1 MACQLSSL
9 PHDLVPLVLDAV
21 SEHDMRSLA
30 VVSSDLSQAAHPRV
44 QGAALDDFL
53 GALID
58 VTQAYFEHDEFDPDF
73 DWSDRCEWVAEWDSV
88 PVDRVVAWLQAL
100 PKDKDGLPIGTD
112 SSLYSIHYVG
122 SILEA
127 LFSNWRIY
135 LLFPGKHGW
144 LTGDNVLLSEE
155 IDALEACLSS
165 AVTSLRVPELDD
177 GATRMRHLCARVR
190 AMPRPPP
197 S

>member
-100 PKDKDGLPIGTD
+100 PKDEDGIPVGAD
-112 SSLYSIHYVG
+112 SSLYSNNDVR

-127 LFSNWRIY
+127 LFTHWQLYNC
-135 LLFPGKHGW
+135 LFPGDHGW
-144 LTGDNVLLSEE
+144 STDEYAHREE
-155 IDALEACLSS
+155 TDALEACLSS

-177 GATRMRHLCARVR
+177 GATRMRHLCERVC
-190 AMPRPPP
+190 AMPRPPRD
-197 S
+197 

>member
-73 DWSDRCEWVAEWDSV
+73 DWSDRCEWIAEWDSV

-100 PKDKDGLPIGTD
+100 PKDERTASPSVPMLLVLNPLRGLHPRG
-112 SSLYSIHYVG
+112 
-122 SILEA
+122 
-127 LFSNWRIY
+127 
-135 LLFPGKHGW
+135 
-144 LTGDNVLLSEE
+144 
-155 IDALEACLSS
+155 ALEQRWRS
-165 AVTSLRVPELDD
+165 A
-177 GATRMRHLCARVR
+177 
-190 AMPRPPP
+190 
-197 S
+197 

>member
-1 MACQLSSL
+1 
-9 PHDLVPLVLDAV
+9 
-21 SEHDMRSLA
+21 MR
-30 VVSSDLSQAAHPRV
+30 VDRRV
-44 QGAALDDFL
+44 GQRAGR
-53 GALID
+53 
-58 VTQAYFEHDEFDPDF
+58 
-73 DWSDRCEWVAEWDSV
+73 S
-88 PVDRVVAWLQAL
+88 RVVAWLQAL

-144 LTGDNVLLSEE
+144 LTGDDVLLSEE

>member
-58 VTQAYFEHDEFDPDF
+58 VTQAYFEHDECDPDF
-73 DWSDRCEWVAEWDSV
+73 DWAGQCEWITEWDDV
-88 PVDRVVAWLQAL
+88 PVDGVVAWLQAL
-100 PKDKDGLPIGTD
+100 PKDEDGLPVGAD
-112 SSLYSIHYVG
+112 SSLYSNDDVR
-122 SILEA
+122 SIFET
-127 LFSNWRIY
+127 LFTNWQLYAR
-135 LLFPGKHGW
+135 FPSDHGW
-144 LTGDNVLLSEE
+144 STNEDAHREE
-155 IDALEACLSS
+155 TDALEVCLSS
-165 AVTSLRVPELDD
+165 AVTSLRVPELVD

-190 AMPRPPP
+190 AMPRPPRD
-197 S
+197 

>member
-1 MACQLSSL
+1 M
-9 PHDLVPLVLDAV
+9 
-21 SEHDMRSLA
+21 
-30 VVSSDLSQAAHPRV
+30 
-44 QGAALDDFL
+44 
-53 GALID
+53 
-58 VTQAYFEHDEFDPDF
+58 
-73 DWSDRCEWVAEWDSV
+73 

-112 SSLYSIHYVG
+112 SSLYSIHDVR

-144 LTGDNVLLSEE
+144 LTGDDVLLSEE

-177 GATRMRHLCARVR
+177 GATRMRNLCARVR
-190 AMPRPPP
+190 TMPRPPQD
-197 S
+197 